1 MEQLQLLLNRI
12 AALERR
18 VTDLENQLGSV
29 QAATIEIE
37 AQTYGTSFGTT
48 INGK

>member
-1 MEQLQLLLNRI
+1 MEQLQILLNRI

-29 QAATIEIE
+29 RAATIEMEINH
-37 AQTYGTSFGTT
+37 GTSFP
-48 INGK
+48 GKK